1 MMIPF
6 IPHHYNNM
14 IPRNLVAN
22 THAALNKLSRRR
34 SVTNNLHRYRHR
46 HRHQWMSVSTTLV
59 TSSKTKSS
67 FAAEELSSVGVK
79 IYNLLDQ
86 GCLPYP
92 KTWAYQLYLLNRRL
106 EQKQRKC
113 HQQQNFEEQKEP
125 FVSPFYYDQ
134 DCVLILEH
142 TSVYTLGRG
151 ADEAHLTFLNNYPED
166 DMKTSALQRLSKQ
179 SRGPGTARLTLDRR
193 MEDQMKMM
201 IKNSVYGSNS
211 NKDETTV
218 LRIIEK
224 LTDSIFPVVAP
235 NGVPVYRVERGGEVT
250 YHGPKQL
257 VVYPMLDLKNG
268 ASFKM
273 DLHWYLRMIEE
284 VIIKTLAYYNV
295 EGKRDEINTGV
306 WVNDRKIASVGI
318 CSSRWITTHGFALN
332 VDPDLSYFNTSIIM
346 PCGIEGKV
354 TSLGEILISQGKS
367 TPCLAD
373 VATVVI
379 KAMEDVFG
387 LTIQ

>member
-1 MMIPF
+1 ML
-6 IPHHYNNM
+6 
-14 IPRNLVAN
+14 PRNLVAN

-34 SVTNNLHRYRHR
+34 SVTNNLHRYR

-235 NGVPVYRVERGGEVT
+235 NGVPVYRVERGGEGRST
-250 YHGPKQL
+250 F
-257 VVYPMLDLKNG
+257 VVEIFFLLQIRCVLLYFI
-268 ASFKM
+268 FK
-273 DLHWYLRMIEE
+273 
-284 VIIKTLAYYNV
+284 
-295 EGKRDEINTGV
+295 
-306 WVNDRKIASVGI
+306 
-318 CSSRWITTHGFALN
+318 
-332 VDPDLSYFNTSIIM
+332 TSISNCSFLLPIYRNNDNSIKLM
-346 PCGIEGKV
+346 FHINH
-354 TSLGEILISQGKS
+354 SHISR
-367 TPCLAD
+367 T
-373 VATVVI
+373 
-379 KAMEDVFG
+379 
-387 LTIQ
+387 